1 MIRKWFFILKLIK
14 LILTRKDLHLV
25 LFWKWEFLEGESILF
40 KKSVHQSTSVGT
52 ENWLLSYFFRGVSRL
67 RAVSSRICCSVHP
80 LQGKPNGTGECEA
93 ERPKPGTHPVRSWG
107 LSHGMLSSWPAL
119 FLTSLVLAFVV
130 GGIYR
135 AWLLQSTSAFVVFVE
150 VVKPREEWRKLS
162 QIDSSRLAQLCYQ
175 KHQPSSISPA
185 A

>member
-1 MIRKWFFILKLIK
+1 
-14 LILTRKDLHLV
+14 
-25 LFWKWEFLEGESILF
+25 
-40 KKSVHQSTSVGT
+40 
-52 ENWLLSYFFRGVSRL
+52 
-67 RAVSSRICCSVHP
+67 
-80 LQGKPNGTGECEA
+80 
-93 ERPKPGTHPVRSWG
+93 
-107 LSHGMLSSWPAL
+107 MLSSWPAL

-135 AWLLQSTSAFVVFVE
+135 TWLLQSTGAFVVFVE

-185 A
+185 TQVRLV